1 MKIFIISCL
10 ILLCALLSALCI
22 SAEDT
27 VSQKL
32 YYDCELDSGKILKS
46 TILSDND
53 YTTKLVIEP
62 GDTLRLY
69 AENCAY
75 LYIKFYAS
83 APNSYNVKLI
93 SSYAGTEDKELKLGQ
108 NGFLHDLTKLDIT
121 SDIIEIASIQQMTIA
136 EIELYSQGELP
147 KNIQRW
153 ENSLSACDILVI
165 STHADDD
172 TLFFG
177 ALIAENTA
185 VSRLV
190 QTAFICDHGK
200 EPHRL
205 NELLDGQWTLG
216 ATAYPIIGNFP
227 DLYSM
232 QLELAE
238 SQYDTDAMRGFIVES
253 IRRTKPSVV
262 VTHDVNGEYGHGA
275 HRLVSKLTRE
285 AVDVCSDYDY
295 YSDSAEKYGVHSPK
309 KTYLHL
315 YEENPIVLDVD
326 RVYLSLTHKT
336 PFETAKAAYACHV
349 SQHKWKDLEVTKSG
363 TNDCRR
369 FGLYKSET
377 EFDKASNDIMSGI
390 MPIIPCV
397 SSVSMVSETKQE
409 KTTAVNS
416 VTSLQ
421 TTSHDQLK
429 AYTHSEYFILTCI
442 VSLTVFSAFV
452 LIRLIKR
459 IRL

>member
-1 MKIFIISCL
+1 MLFGAIHASAADIVAQKI
-10 ILLCALLSALCI
+10 
-22 SAEDT
+22 D
-27 VSQKL
+27 
-32 YYDCELDSGKILKS
+32 YDCELISSKIS
-46 TILSDND
+46 NPTVLSDNN
-53 YTTKLVIEP
+53 YKTKLVLEP
-62 GDTLRLY
+62 GDTLRLH
-69 AENCAY
+69 AENIAY

-83 APNSYNVKLI
+83 APESYNVKLI
-93 SSYAGTEDKELKLGQ
+93 NPNADTENKELKLGQ
-108 NGFLHDLTKLDIT
+108 KGFLHDLTKFDT
-121 SDIIEIASIQQMTIA
+121 PSEIIEITSNQQMAIA
-136 EIELYSQGELP
+136 EIELYLQGNLP
-147 KNIQRW
+147 ENVQRW
-153 ENSLSACDILVI
+153 EDSFSVCDILVI
-165 STHADDD
+165 STHSDDD

-185 VSRLV
+185 KNRLV
-190 QTAFICDHGK
+190 QTMFICDHRK
-200 EPHRL
+200 ESHRL

-216 ATAYPIIGNFP
+216 VTAYPIIGNFP

-238 SQYDTDAMRGFIVES
+238 SQYDIEAMRGFMVES
-253 IRRTKPSVV
+253 IRRTHPSVV

-275 HRLVSKLTRE
+275 HKLVSKLTRE
-285 AVDVCSDYDY
+285 AVNVCSDHNS

-326 RVYLSLTHKT
+326 KVYGSLTHKT
-336 PFETAKAAYACHV
+336 PFETAKAAYECHV
-349 SQHKWKDLEVTKSG
+349 SQHKWDDLEVTKSG

-452 LIRLIKR
+452 LIKFIKR